1 MKPMKKILF
10 LIPLIIILF
19 SLIIA
24 PMALAECNCYCSGV
38 LIPEPVKDSA
48 ACTNH
53 CNNNFS
59 PAKSP
64 DPAKPCTAI
73 EDKKQDD
80 KSANAVEIKDPLN
93 IGDPSELYARIVSA
107 LLGFVGIAS
116 LVTFVY
122 AGFLFL
128 ISSGN
133 PERVKK
139 AKDAMLYAV
148 IGIVVSIASYAI
160 LSFIFKTLEG
170 ATGQ

>member
-1 MKPMKKILF
+1 
-10 LIPLIIILF
+10 
-19 SLIIA
+19 
-24 PMALAECNCYCSGV
+24 MALAECNCYCSNV
-38 LIPEPVKDSA
+38 PSPTPVANKA
-48 ACTNH
+48 ACVKY
-53 CNNNFS
+53 CNDNTPSKSIDPNKNCPSIQTDNNG
-59 PAKSP
+59 
-64 DPAKPCTAI
+64 
-73 EDKKQDD
+73 
-80 KSANAVEIKDPLN
+80 NGAVSITDPLN